1 MKNKKSKLRIDN
13 AAAMIKNSYQMHRG
27 MISIQGEY
35 TRDLNEILEK
45 FEREK
50 FSESVENSNLPE
62 STELSHNREVYKK
75 EKGPKQKKEKTKRY
89 EKLDKSKRAQAK
101 KETHPTW
108 AKELYR
114 KIMRKCHPDIIQNAD
129 ISALEKQYRSEVV
142 LQVGEAIKNKEYEE
156 VLFLGVTVESYTE
169 KLTAATQLQMLNK
182 MFADVASKIDNI
194 QKSVSWLWG
203 INWDNPETRVH
214 IIQSVMRSKGF
225 PLPSRQEI
233 IAKIAE
239 HELE

>member
-1 MKNKKSKLRIDN
+1 KKSKLRIDN

-35 TRDLNEILEK
+35 TRDLNEILVKFEKEK
-45 FEREK
+45 FPD
-50 FSESVENSNLPE
+50 SNSDSSLPE
-62 STELSHNREVYKK
+62 STELAHNIEPL
-75 EKGPKQKKEKTKRY
+75 EKDASPKAEKEKTQRY
-89 EKLDKSKRAQAK
+89 KKLDKKKRIYVK
-101 KETHPTW
+101 KETHPIW

-114 KIMRKCHPDIIQNAD
+114 KIMRKCHPDILQNSD
-129 ISALEKQYRSEVV
+129 ISASEKQYRAEVV

-169 KLTAATQLQMLNK
+169 NLSAATQLQMLNK
-182 MFADVASKIDNI
+182 MFTDIAHKIETI

-225 PLPSRQEI
+225 PLPARQEI
-233 IAKIAE
+233 VAKIAE

>member
-45 FEREK
+45 FEK
-50 FSESVENSNLPE
+50 DGSCSESATPKEIESTDLTHGLPVEN
-62 STELSHNREVYKK
+62 TKHQKAKK
-75 EKGPKQKKEKTKRY
+75 GKTKRY
-89 EKLDKSKRAQAK
+89 EKLDKKRRSHIK
-101 KETHPTW
+101 KDSHPAW
-108 AKELYR
+108 VKELYR
-114 KIMRKCHPDIIQNAD
+114 NIMRKCHPDMLKNSA
-129 ISALEKQYRSEVV
+129 ISAFERQYRAEVV
-142 LQVGEAIKNKEYEE
+142 LQVGEAMKNKEYEE
-156 VLFLGVTVESYTE
+156 VLFLGVTVETYTE
-169 KLTAATQLQMLNK
+169 KLKSATQLQMLNK
-182 MFADVASKIDNI
+182 MFADIAFKIDNI

-203 INWDNPETRVH
+203 INWDKPETRVH

-225 PLPSRQEI
+225 PLPPRQVI
-233 IAKIAE
+233 IAKITE